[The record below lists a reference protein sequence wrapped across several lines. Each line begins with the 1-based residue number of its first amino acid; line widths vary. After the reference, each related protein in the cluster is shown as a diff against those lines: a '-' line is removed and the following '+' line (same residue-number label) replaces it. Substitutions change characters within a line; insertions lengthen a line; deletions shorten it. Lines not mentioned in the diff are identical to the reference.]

1 MQNYPEQDNQ
11 QRGEEIEK
19 RNPRGPRV
27 HKNAYRS
34 RHILF
39 GVVIFITVVIL
50 GFGIRAYVNAQSA
63 LDKAY
68 EKTEMKKTRDVSQL
82 LKKGEP
88 FSVLLLGTDTG
99 ELGRNYKG
107 RTDSLMIATINP
119 KKETTTVVSIPRD
132 TIIAPV
138 GYEDLFPL
146 KMNAAYEV
154 GSAKT
159 SMETVQQWLNVPVDA
174 YMLVNMGGLEKIVD
188 ELGGIKVKS
197 PLTFKYNPDTA
208 HEDKG
213 NLYSFTKDQTT
224 FQHAGK
230 DNVMKTYTEMDG
242 AAALAFSR
250 MRYQDPTGDYGR
262 QQRQRMVLEEIAKTA
277 VSSPIALTS
286 KSTLAVIGES
296 TKTDLTF
303 KDIQRIAG
311 QYIGAA
317 KNIKTDNFTGKEYN
331 NLPSGSSEF
340 IGPIEKQRITNLL
353 RSQLELPLEDSGP
366 LYGGEVTD
374 AQINGY
380 QLPLP

>member
-1 MQNYPEQDNQ
+1 MQNYPESDNQ
-11 QRGEEIEK
+11 QRGEESEQ
-19 RNPRGPRV
+19 RGPRM
-27 HKNAYRS
+27 HPNAYRS

-39 GVVIFITVVIL
+39 GIVIFIISLVFF
-50 GFGIRAYVNAQSA
+50 FGIRAFVNAQSA
-63 LDKAY
+63 IDKAY
-68 EKTEMKKTRDVSQL
+68 EKTEMKKTRDVSAL
-82 LKKGEP
+82 LKKGKP

-99 ELGRNYKG
+99 ELGRKYKG
-107 RTDSLMIATINP
+107 RTDSLMIATVNP
-119 KKETTTVVSIPRD
+119 KKETTTVISIPRD

-138 GYEDLFPL
+138 GYEDKFPL

-159 SMETVQQWLNVPVDA
+159 SMETVQNWLNVPVDA
-174 YMLVNMGGLEKIVD
+174 YMLVNMGGLEKIVN

-213 NLYSFTKDQTT
+213 NLYSFTKGEST

-230 DNVMKTYTEMDG
+230 DNIMKTYTEMDG

-262 QQRQRMVLEEIAKTA
+262 QERQRMVLQEIAKTA
-277 VSSPIALTS
+277 VANPIALTS
-286 KSTLAVIGES
+286 KSTLAVVGES

-303 KDIQRIAG
+303 NDIERIAG

-317 KNIKTDNFTGKEYN
+317 KNIKTDHFTGKEFN

-340 IGPIEKQRITNLL
+340 IGPIEKQRITNIL
-353 RSQLELPLEDSGP
+353 RAQLELPVADSGP

-374 AQINGY
+374 AQINAY

>member
-1 MQNYPEQDNQ
+1 MQNYPEHEDN
-11 QRGEEIEK
+11 
-19 RNPRGPRV
+19 RGPRERP
-27 HKNAYRS
+27 HAYRH
-34 RHILF
+34 RHILLAVVLLVSILVVFF
-39 GVVIFITVVIL
+39 GV
-50 GFGIRAYVNAQSA
+50 RAFVNGHNA

-68 EKTEMKKTRDVSQL
+68 EKTEMKKERNVSEL
-82 LKKGEP
+82 LKKGKP

-99 ELGRNYKG
+99 ELGRKYKG
-107 RTDSLMIATINP
+107 RTDSLMIATVNP

-138 GYEDLFPL
+138 GYEDKFPI
-146 KMNAAYEV
+146 KMNAAYEL

-159 SMETVQQWLNVPVDA
+159 SMETVQTWLNVPVDA
-174 YMLVNMGGLEKIVD
+174 YMLVNMGGLEKIVN
-188 ELGGIKVKS
+188 ELGGIKVAS

-213 NLYSFTKDQTT
+213 NLYSFKKGETT
-224 FQHAGK
+224 YQHAGK
-230 DNVMKTYTEMDG
+230 DNVMKTYDVMDG

-262 QQRQRMVLEEIAKTA
+262 QKRQRMVLEEIAKTA
-277 VSSPIALTS
+277 VRNPIALTS
-286 KSTLAVIGES
+286 RSTLAVIGES

-303 KDIQRIAG
+303 DDVQRIAG
-311 QYIGAA
+311 NYVGAA

-340 IGPIEKQRITNLL
+340 VGPIEKQRITNIL
-353 RSQLELPLEDSGP
+353 RAQLELPVADSGP
-366 LYGGEVTD
+366 LYGGNVTP
-374 AQINGY
+374 AQINAY

>member
-1 MQNYPEQDNQ
+1 MQNYPEHEQ
-11 QRGEEIEK
+11 QRVSGTEQ
-19 RNPRGPRV
+19 RGPRERP
-27 HKNAYRS
+27 HAYRS
-34 RHILF
+34 RHIMF
-39 GVVIFITVVIL
+39 AVVIVLFIFVL
-50 GFGIRAYVNAQSA
+50 GFGIRAFVNAQSA

-68 EKTEMKKTRDVSQL
+68 EKTEMKKTRNVSDL

-99 ELGRNYKG
+99 ELGRKYKG
-107 RTDSLMIATINP
+107 RTDSLMIATVNP
-119 KKETTTVVSIPRD
+119 KKETTTVISIPRD

-138 GYEDLFPL
+138 GYEEKFPL

-174 YMLVNMGGLEKIVD
+174 YMLVNMGGLEKIVN
-188 ELGGIKVKS
+188 ELGGIKVVS

-213 NLYSFTKDQTT
+213 NLYSFKKGETT
-224 FQHAGK
+224 YQHAGK

-262 QQRQRMVLEEIAKTA
+262 QKRQRLVLQEIAKTA
-277 VSSPIALTS
+277 VTNPIALTS
-286 KSTLAVIGES
+286 KSTLAVVGDS

-303 KDIQRIAG
+303 DDIQRIAG
-311 QYIGAA
+311 RYISAA
-317 KNIKTDNFTGKEYN
+317 KNIKTDNFTGREYS

-340 IGPIEKQRITNLL
+340 IGPIEKQRITNIL
-353 RSQLELPLEDSGP
+353 RAQLELPIEDSGP
-366 LYGGEVTD
+366 LYGGEVTA
-374 AQINGY
+374 AQINAY

>member
-1 MQNYPEQDNQ
+1 MENYPEHENK
-11 QRGEEIEK
+11 RGSGTE
-19 RNPRGPRV
+19 RRGARERP
-27 HKNAYRS
+27 HAYRS

-39 GVVIFITVVIL
+39 GVVIFFAVLSL
-50 GFGIRAYVNAQSA
+50 GFGVRAFVNAQSA

-68 EKTEMKKTRDVSQL
+68 EETEMKKERNVSEL

-99 ELGRNYKG
+99 ELGRKYKG
-107 RTDSLMIATINP
+107 RTDSLMIATVNP

-138 GYEDLFPL
+138 GHEEKFPI
-146 KMNAAYEV
+146 KMNAAYEI

-159 SMETVQQWLNVPVDA
+159 SMETVQAWLNVPVDA

-188 ELGGIKVKS
+188 ELGGIKVVS

-208 HEDKG
+208 KEDKG
-213 NLYSFTKDQTT
+213 NLYAFKKGETT
-224 FQHAGK
+224 YQHAGK
-230 DNVMKTYTEMDG
+230 DNVMKTYETMDG

-262 QQRQRMVLEEIAKTA
+262 QKRQRLVLEEIAKTA
-277 VSSPIALTS
+277 VRNPIALTS

-303 KDIQRIAG
+303 GDIQRIAG
-311 QYIGAA
+311 NYVGAA
-317 KNIKTDNFTGKEYN
+317 KNIKTDNFTGTEYS

-340 IGPIEKQRITNLL
+340 IGPIEKQRITNIL
-353 RSQLELPLEDSGP
+353 RAQLELPVEDSGP
-366 LYGGEVTD
+366 LYGGDVSA
-374 AQINGY
+374 AQINAY

>member
-1 MQNYPEQDNQ
+1 MQNHPEQDNQ
-11 QRGEEIEK
+11 RVSRVEQ
-19 RNPRGPRV
+19 RGPRNHV
-27 HKNAYRS
+27 NAYKG

-39 GVVIFITVVIL
+39 GIVIIAVVLMFL
-50 GFGIRAYVNAQSA
+50 FGIRAYFNAQSA
-63 LDKAY
+63 VNRAY
-68 EKTEMKKTRDVSQL
+68 EATEMKKDRDVSSL

-99 ELGRNYKG
+99 ELGRKYKG
-107 RTDSLMIATINP
+107 RTDSLMIATVNP
-119 KKETTTVVSIPRD
+119 KKETTTIVSIPRD

-138 GYEDLFPL
+138 GYEEYFPL

-159 SMETVQQWLNVPVDA
+159 SMETVQSWLNVPVDA
-174 YMLVNMGGLEKIVD
+174 YILVNMGGLEKIVD
-188 ELGGIKVKS
+188 ELGGIKVAS

-208 HEDKG
+208 KEDKG
-213 NLYSFTKDQTT
+213 NLYSFTKGETT

-230 DNVMKTYTEMDG
+230 DDVMKTYHEMDG

-277 VSSPIALTS
+277 VTNPIALTS
-286 KSTLAVIGES
+286 KSTLAVIGDS
-296 TKTDLTF
+296 TKTDLSF
-303 KDIQRIAG
+303 GDIQRIAG
-311 QYIGAA
+311 NYVGAA
-317 KNIKTDNFTGKEYN
+317 KNIKTDNFTGQEYN

-340 IGPIEKQRITNLL
+340 IGPIEKQRITNVL
-353 RSQLELPLEDSGP
+353 RAQLELPVEDSGP
-366 LYGGEVTD
+366 LYGGNVTAD
-374 AQINGY
+374 QINAY